1 MVATAGTV
9 TDAGAVATLEVL
21 LSTADIAT
29 DAGAVAPWR
38 SSIDLRTELVQQQ
51 RQKALEQMQEHYTT
65 AVLQRQQQ
73 PRPW

>member
-29 DAGAVAPWR
+29 DAGAVATLEVFDR
-38 SSIDLRTELVQQQ
+38 SQN
-51 RQKALEQMQEHYTT
+51 
-65 AVLQRQQQ
+65 
-73 PRPW
+73 